1 MAGIVA
7 TAAQQIEEFCRC
19 PADMRTSAIRRTLGL
34 KLGLAFAAVLAIML
48 CALVIVLV
56 QSGKADSA
64 YHDAIA
70 WNQAVAGAAKQADG
84 TRQQQAAQALYV
96 ATSEPRYKA
105 EWEAGVAKGEAGGAA
120 VETLHDANVTRIAQG
135 ATAAD
140 HQHDATVNKELF
152 PAVARGDHAAA
163 LKALAKAD
171 RFVRVPLEAQGEI
184 AAYVSRAQAKSIA
197 HAKSAAAAAKRS
209 GIIAG
214 LLGTLLA
221 IGITLLV
228 SRGIRRSAASVLACL
243 QALEEHDATELRAGL
258 DAVAAGDLTRSI
270 ATETAAI
277 ENPGQDELGQIA
289 VATNGI
295 RDRIAGSVEAYNAM
309 RDRLSGLIGEVAGSA
324 RSVATASQEMAA
336 TSSEAGQAINEIAH
350 AVGEVASG
358 AERQARSVEDV
369 RQAAEAAADTARHS
383 AERAEGAARAADD
396 ARGVAHDGAG
406 TAQQAFAAMQAV
418 KESSTEVT
426 GAIRELAIRSGEIV
440 GIVETISGI
449 AAQTNLLA
457 LNAAIEAARAG
468 EQGRGFAVVADEVR
482 QLAEGSR
489 TAAESIA
496 VLISQIQTETS
507 RVVEVVEAGAER
519 TAAGTDIVE
528 QTREAFSRIE
538 AAVTDVTTRIEE
550 IAGAALQISEGTAQI
565 QTDVIEVAAVAEQSS
580 AAAQQVSAST
590 QETTASTQEIAA
602 SAQELAHT
610 AERLDQLVGSFRL

>member
-1 MAGIVA
+1 
-7 TAAQQIEEFCRC
+7 
-19 PADMRTSAIRRTLGL
+19 MRTSAIRRTLGL
-34 KLGLAFAAVLAIML
+34 KLGLAFAAVLALML
-48 CALVIVLV
+48 SALIIVLV

-70 WNQAVAGAAKQADG
+70 WNQAVEGAAEQAEG
-84 TRQQQAAQALYV
+84 TLQQQYSQALYV
-96 ATSEPRYKA
+96 ATGEARYKA
-105 EWEAGVAKGEAGGAA
+105 EWEAGVVKAERAGAT
-120 VETLHDANVTRIAQG
+120 VEKLHDPTVTRIVHG

-140 HQHDATVNKELF
+140 AKHDAAVTKSLF
-152 PAVARGDHAAA
+152 PAVSRGDHAAA
-163 LKALAKAD
+163 LKALARAD
-171 RFVRVPLEAQGEI
+171 VFVRVPLKAQKEV
-184 AAYVSRAQAKSIA
+184 AAYVARRQADDIA
-197 HAKSAAAAAKRS
+197 HAKSAAASATRS

-214 LLGTLLA
+214 LLGTLVA
-221 IGITLLV
+221 IGITVLV
-228 SRGIRRSAASVLACL
+228 SRGIRRSAASVLESL
-243 QALEEHDATELRAGL
+243 QSLEERDATELRAGL
-258 DAVAAGDLTRSI
+258 DAVAAGDLTRTI
-270 ATETAAI
+270 ASDTAAI

-289 VATNGI
+289 AATNGI
-295 RDRIAGSVEAYNAM
+295 RDCIAGSVEAYNAM

-324 RSVATASQEMAA
+324 RSVATASQQMAA

-350 AVGEVASG
+350 AVAEVASG

-369 RQAAEAAADTARHS
+369 RQAAEAAADTARDS

-396 ARGVAHDGAG
+396 ARGVAHAGVG
-406 TAQQAFAAMQAV
+406 TAQEAFTAMQAV
-418 KESSTEVT
+418 QESSTEVT
-426 GAIRELAIRSGEIV
+426 GAIRELAVRSGEIV

-489 TAAESIA
+489 SAAQSIA
-496 VLISQIQTETS
+496 VLISQIQAETS

-550 IAGAALQISEGTAQI
+550 ISGAAVEISQGTAQI
-565 QTDVIEVAAVAEQSS
+565 QSDVIEVAAVAEQSS

-610 AERLDQLVGSFRL
+610 AERLNQLVGSFRL